1 MPSASFP
8 LISAAEAEA
17 ILLALVTPPGPDQ
30 AEIVPLAAALGRV
43 LATPLAASQPLP
55 PWDNAAMDGYALRA
69 AEVSQASPDH
79 PARLTLGEVIAAGA
93 VPQQPLAPGQAARLF
108 TGSML
113 PAGAD
118 TVVMQEVTR
127 VVGNQVEIF
136 TSPSLGQ
143 FVRQRGSFYQP
154 GSPLLSAGLPIG
166 APELALL
173 ATAQWAQVPVL
184 PRPRVA
190 ILSTGNELVEV
201 GSPLQ
206 PGQIVDANQPALV
219 ALVQR
224 AGAVPLALGRVPDQ
238 SAALGLA
245 IATAQPQADLILSSG
260 GVSVGDFDYV
270 DSVLRELGATLWITA
285 VAVKPGK
292 PLTVATLPRP
302 HGAPPLLYLGLP
314 GNPVSAL
321 VCFWRFVEPALR
333 KQAGLSCGWSPEW
346 VWATTDQPLAA
357 GGDRETYLWGNLSA
371 GQEDYRFNLAPG
383 SHNSANLVNLAGSN
397 ALAVVPTGTTHI
409 PGQSRVRVMVVRRI
423 ARI

>member
-1 MPSASFP
+1 MHPASSP
-8 LISAAEAEA
+8 LISVAEAEA
-17 ILLALVTPPGPDQ
+17 RLMALVTPPGPQ
-30 AEIVPLAAALGRV
+30 RAEVVPLAQALGRV
-43 LATPLAASQPLP
+43 LATPLTAPQPIP

-69 AEVSQASPDH
+69 AAVSQASPDQ

-113 PAGAD
+113 PPGAD

-136 TSPSLGQ
+136 TPPPLGQ
-143 FVRQRGSFYQP
+143 FVRRRGSFYQP
-154 GSPLLSAGLPIG
+154 GSPLLPAGLAIS

-173 ATAQWAQVPVL
+173 ASAQWAQVPVL

-219 ALVQR
+219 ALVQG
-224 AGAVPLALGRVPDQ
+224 AGAVPLPLGRVPDQ
-238 SAALGLA
+238 ATALESA
-245 IATAQPQADLILSSG
+245 IATALPQADMILSSG

-302 HGAPPLLYLGLP
+302 DGAPPLLYLGLP

-333 KQAGLSCGWSPEW
+333 KQAGLSRGWSPQW
-346 VWATTDQPLAA
+346 VWATPDQPLTA
-357 GGDRETYLWGNLSA
+357 GGDRETYLWGHLSP
-371 GQEDYRFNLAPG
+371 GEEGYRFNLAPG

-397 ALAVVPTGTTHI
+397 ALAVVPVGTTHI
-409 PGQSRVRVMVVRRI
+409 PGQTRVRVMVVGRI
-423 ARI
+423 TP

>member
-1 MPSASFP
+1 MAVPP
-8 LISAAEAEA
+8 ISAAEAEA
-17 ILLALVTPPGPDQ
+17 RLLALITPPGPQQ

-43 LATPLAASQPLP
+43 LATPLRASQPLP
-55 PWDNAAMDGYALRA
+55 PWDNSAMDGYALRA
-69 AEVSQASPDH
+69 AEVGQASPDQ

-93 VPQQPLAPGQAARLF
+93 VPQQPLGPGQAARLF
-108 TGSML
+108 TGSIL
-113 PAGAD
+113 PPGAD

-136 TSPSLGQ
+136 APPPLGQ
-143 FVRQRGSFYQP
+143 FVRRRGSFYQP
-154 GSPLLSAGLPIG
+154 GNLLLPAGLRIG

-173 ATAQWAQVPVL
+173 ASAQWAQVPVL

-206 PGQIVDANQPALV
+206 PGQIVDAIQPALV

-224 AGAVPLALGRVPDQ
+224 TGAVPLPLGCIADQPQALRT
-238 SAALGLA
+238 A
-245 IATAQPQADLILSSG
+245 ILCAQPQADLILSSG

-270 DSVLRELGATLWITA
+270 DSVLRELGATLWITS

-302 HGAPPLLYLGLP
+302 NGAPPLLYLGLP

-333 KQAGLSCGWSPEW
+333 KQAGLSQGWSPEW

-357 GGDRETYLWGNLSA
+357 GG
-371 GQEDYRFNLAPG
+371 
-383 SHNSANLVNLAGSN
+383 
-397 ALAVVPTGTTHI
+397 
-409 PGQSRVRVMVVRRI
+409 
-423 ARI
+423 

>member
-1 MPSASFP
+1 MAVPP
-8 LISAAEAEA
+8 ISAAEAEA
-17 ILLALVTPPGPDQ
+17 RLLALITPPGPQQ

-43 LATPLAASQPLP
+43 LATPLRASQPLP
-55 PWDNAAMDGYALRA
+55 PWDNSAMDGYALRA
-69 AEVSQASPDH
+69 AEVGQASPDQ

-93 VPQQPLAPGQAARLF
+93 VPQQPLGPGQAARLF
-108 TGSML
+108 TGSIL
-113 PAGAD
+113 PPGAD

-136 TSPSLGQ
+136 APPPLGQ
-143 FVRQRGSFYQP
+143 FVRRRGSFYQP
-154 GSPLLSAGLPIG
+154 GNLLLPAGLRIG

-173 ATAQWAQVPVL
+173 ASAQWAQVPVL

-224 AGAVPLALGRVPDQ
+224 AGALPLPLGRVPDQ
-238 SAALGLA
+238 AAALGSA
-245 IATAQPQADLILSSG
+245 IATALPQADLILSSG

-302 HGAPPLLYLGLP
+302 NGAPPLLYLGLP

-333 KQAGLSCGWSPEW
+333 KQSGLSRGWSPEW

-357 GGDRETYLWGNLSA
+357 SGDRETYLWGDLRA
-371 GQEDYRFNLAPG
+371 GQEDYRFSPAPG

-397 ALAVVPTGTTHI
+397 ALAVIPVGTTHI
-409 PGQSRVRVMVVRRI
+409 PGQSRVRVMVVGRI
-423 ARI
+423 TQF

>member
-1 MPSASFP
+1 MATIVP

-17 ILLALVTPPGPDQ
+17 RLLALVIPPGPER
-30 AEIVPLAAALGRV
+30 AEMVPLAEALGRV
-43 LATPLAASQPLP
+43 LATPLSASQPLP
-55 PWDNAAMDGYALRA
+55 PWDNSAMDGYALRA
-69 AEVSQASPDH
+69 VEVGQASPDQ

-93 VPQQPLAPGQAARLF
+93 VPQQPLASGQAARLF

-113 PAGAD
+113 PPGAD

-127 VVGNQVEIF
+127 LVGNQVEIF
-136 TSPSLGQ
+136 APPPLGQ
-143 FVRQRGSFYQP
+143 FVRRRGSFYQP
-154 GSPLLSAGLPIG
+154 GSPLLSAGLLIG

-173 ATAQWAQVPVL
+173 ASTQWAQVPVL

-224 AGAVPLALGRVPDQ
+224 AGSVPLPLGCIADQPQALRT
-238 SAALGLA
+238 A
-245 IATAQPQADLILSSG
+245 ILRAQPQADLILSSG

-270 DSVLRELGATLWITA
+270 DSVLRELGATLWITS

-292 PLTVATLPRP
+292 PLTIATLPRP
-302 HGAPPLLYLGLP
+302 NGAPPLLYLGLP

-333 KQAGLSCGWSPEW
+333 KQAGFSRGWSPEW

-357 GGDRETYLWGNLSA
+357 GGDRETYLWGNLSP
-371 GQEDYRFNLAPG
+371 GEEGYRFSLAPG

-397 ALAVVPTGTTHI
+397 ALAVVPTGTIHI
-409 PGQSRVRVMVVRRI
+409 PGQSRVRVMVVGRTYP
-423 ARI
+423 